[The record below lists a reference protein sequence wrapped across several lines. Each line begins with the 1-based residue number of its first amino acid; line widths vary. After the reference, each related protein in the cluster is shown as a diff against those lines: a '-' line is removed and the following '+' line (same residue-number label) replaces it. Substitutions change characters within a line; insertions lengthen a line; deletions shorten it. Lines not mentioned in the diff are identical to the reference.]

1 MRNTL
6 LSLLFVGACPVMA
19 GVPES
24 PSESE
29 SAVNK
34 NKTLLE
40 WVMKEKAPELS
51 SHMNLEFCTSAG
63 AYFTD
68 WSLDEADFKLNRV
81 RWEVKGKFGKGF
93 SYHFR
98 QSFNKYS
105 NPHALDK
112 LSSSVE
118 YAFVKWDMKKR
129 FALTAGKQILLL
141 GGYEYWVNSMKVREF
156 SDFNNNINC
165 YQAGVTGEVTVTPT
179 QQLNFQVLNNR
190 NGSDEDTYLY
200 GLPAGVKKA
209 KVPLIATANWDG
221 YFFDSALNLRY
232 SFSYGQLAEKRPV
245 YYLTAGN
252 VWKRGP
258 VLAYVDFMY
267 SREGLDSK
275 GLISELPAFPEGK
288 EGTTAQH
295 TEYFTTIANLDY
307 RVHPNWNIYVKGA
320 YETGGVFKANGMY
333 EEGLYRKTW
342 NVQTCA
348 EFYPMKNSELQI
360 YLHLLYKKNSLT
372 ERARLLG
379 ASGKST
385 QRVSLGLVYT
395 IPVF

>member
-6 LSLLFVGACPVMA
+6 LTTLILWACPLLA
-19 GVPES
+19 DQPEPVS
-24 PSESE
+24 DTSEEKS
-29 SAVNK
+29 
-34 NKTLLE
+34 KTLLE
-40 WVMKEKAPELS
+40 LVMKEKAPELS

-68 WSLDEADFKLNRV
+68 GELDEANFKLNRV
-81 RWEVKGKFGKGF
+81 RWEVLGTFGKGF

-105 NPHALDK
+105 NPHTLDN

-118 YAFVKWDMKKR
+118 YAFVKWDMNPR

-156 SDFNNNINC
+156 SDFNNNVTC
-165 YQAGVTGEVTVTPT
+165 YLAGVTGQFTLSPT
-179 QQLNFQVLNNR
+179 QQVNVQVLNNR
-190 NGSDEDTYLY
+190 NGSVDDTYLH
-200 GLPAGVKKA
+200 GLPTGVKKA

-221 YFFDSALNLRY
+221 LFCDNALNLRY
-232 SFSYGQLAEKRPV
+232 SFSYGQLAERRPI

-275 GLISELPAFPEGK
+275 GLISDIPMAAL
-288 EGTTAQH
+288 GTDGVTAQH

-307 RVHPNWNIYVKGA
+307 RVHPHWNVYVKGA
-320 YETGGVFKANGMY
+320 YETGGVYRENGMY
-333 EEGLYRKTW
+333 EEGLYRRTW

-348 EFYPMKNSELQI
+348 EYYPLRNSELQI
-360 YLHLLYKKNSLT
+360 YLHLLYKKHALT
-372 ERARLLG
+372 ERARMLG
-379 ASGKST
+379 AASNST
-385 QRVSLGLVYT
+385 QRISLGLVYT

>member
-1 MRNTL
+1 MW
-6 LSLLFVGACPVMA
+6 VCPVFA
-19 GVPES
+19 DTIEQPLTS
-24 PSESE
+24 SES
-29 SAVNK
+29 K
-34 NKTLLE
+34 DKTLLQL
-40 WVMKEKAPELS
+40 VMGDKTPSLS

-68 WSLDEADFKLNRV
+68 WNLDEADFKLNRV
-81 RWEVKGKFGKGF
+81 RWEILGTFGKDF
-93 SYHFR
+93 SYRFR

-118 YAFVKWDMKKR
+118 YAFVKWDMNPR
-129 FALTAGKQILLL
+129 FALTAGKQILFL

-156 SDFNNNINC
+156 SDFNNNINS
-165 YQAGVTGEVTVTPT
+165 YLAGVTGQITLSPT
-179 QQLNFQVLNNR
+179 QQLNVQVLNNR

-200 GLPAGVKKA
+200 GLPEGVKKA

-221 YFFDSALNLRY
+221 YFLNQALNLRY
-232 SFSYGQLAEKRPV
+232 SFSYGQLAEKCPI

-258 VLAYVDFMY
+258 VLAYIDLMY

-275 GLISELPAFPEGK
+275 GLISELPVCPEGTD
-288 EGTTAQH
+288 GVTAQH
-295 TEYFTTIANLDY
+295 TEYFTTIANIDY
-307 RVHPNWNIYVKGA
+307 RVHPKWNVYVKGA
-320 YETGGVFKANGMY
+320 YETGSVYKENGMY
-333 EEGLYRKTW
+333 AAGLYRKTW

-372 ERARLLG
+372 ERAQVLG
-379 ASGKST
+379 ATSKST

>member
-6 LSLLFVGACPVMA
+6 LTLLILWACPVLA
-19 GVPES
+19 GQTEPMTGT
-24 PSESE
+24 SE
-29 SAVNK
+29 NK
-34 NKTLLE
+34 SKTLLQM
-40 WVMKEKAPELS
+40 VMKEKAPELS

-68 WSLDEADFKLNRV
+68 GELDEANFKLNRV
-81 RWEVKGKFGKGF
+81 RWEVLGKFGSDF

-105 NPHALDK
+105 NPHSLDN

-118 YAFVKWDMKKR
+118 YAFVKWDMKPR

-156 SDFNNNINC
+156 SDFNNNVNC
-165 YQAGVTGEVTVTPT
+165 YLAGVTGQIALTPT
-179 QQLNFQVLNNR
+179 QQLNVQVLNNR
-190 NGSDEDTYLY
+190 NGSIEDTFIH
-200 GLPAGVKKA
+200 GLPDGVKKA

-221 YFFDSALNLRY
+221 LFCDNALNLRY
-232 SFSYGQLAEKRPV
+232 SFSYGQLAEKRTIC
-245 YYLTAGN
+245 YLTAGN

-258 VLAYVDFMY
+258 LLAYVDFMY

-275 GLISELPAFPEGK
+275 GLISDLSVTTDETKGV
-288 EGTTAQH
+288 TAQN

-307 RVHPNWNIYVKGA
+307 RVHPHWNVYLKGA
-320 YETGGVFKANGMY
+320 YETGSVYKQNGMY
-333 EEGLYRKTW
+333 EKGMYRKTW

-360 YLHLLYKKNSLT
+360 YLHLLYKKHALT
-372 ERARLLG
+372 ERARMLG
-379 ASGKST
+379 AVSNST
-385 QRVSLGLVYT
+385 QRISLGLVYT

>member
-1 MRNTL
+1 MW
-6 LSLLFVGACPVMA
+6 ACPLLA
-19 GVPES
+19 DQPE
-24 PSESE
+24 PMPGTSEEKS
-29 SAVNK
+29 
-34 NKTLLE
+34 KTLLE
-40 WVMKEKAPELS
+40 LVMKEKSPELS

-68 WSLDEADFKLNRV
+68 GELDEANFKLNRV
-81 RWEVKGKFGKGF
+81 RWEVLGKFGKGF

-105 NPHALDK
+105 NPHTLDN

-118 YAFVKWDMKKR
+118 YAFVKWDMNPR

-156 SDFNNNINC
+156 SDFNNNVTC
-165 YQAGVTGEVTVTPT
+165 YLAGVTGQLTLSPT
-179 QQLNFQVLNNR
+179 QQVNVQVLNNR
-190 NGSDEDTYLY
+190 NGSIEDTYLY

-221 YFFDSALNLRY
+221 LFCDDALNLRY
-232 SFSYGQLAEKRPV
+232 SFSYGQLAEQRPI

-275 GLISELPAFPEGK
+275 GLISDVPVVAPEADGV
-288 EGTTAQH
+288 TAQH

-307 RVHPNWNIYVKGA
+307 RVHPHWNVYLKGA
-320 YETGGVFKANGMY
+320 YEMGSVYKQNGIY
-333 EEGLYRKTW
+333 EEGLYRRTW

-360 YLHLLYKKNSLT
+360 YLHLLYKRHALT
-372 ERARLLG
+372 ERARMVG
-379 ASGKST
+379 AVSNST
-385 QRVSLGLVYT
+385 QRISLGLVYT

>member
-6 LSLLFVGACPVMA
+6 LTTLILWACPLLA
-19 GVPES
+19 DQPEPVS
-24 PSESE
+24 GTSEEKS
-29 SAVNK
+29 
-34 NKTLLE
+34 KTLLE
-40 WVMKEKAPELS
+40 LVMKEKAPELS

-68 WSLDEADFKLNRV
+68 GELDEANFKLNRV
-81 RWEVKGKFGKGF
+81 RWEVLGTFGKGF

-105 NPHALDK
+105 NPHTLDN

-118 YAFVKWDMKKR
+118 YAFVKWDMNPR

-156 SDFNNNINC
+156 SDFNNNVTC
-165 YQAGVTGEVTVTPT
+165 YLAGVTGQFTLSPT
-179 QQLNFQVLNNR
+179 QQVNVQVLNNR
-190 NGSDEDTYLY
+190 NGSVDDTYLH
-200 GLPAGVKKA
+200 GLPTGVKKA

-221 YFFDSALNLRY
+221 LFCDNALNLRY
-232 SFSYGQLAEKRPV
+232 SFSYGQLAERRPI

-275 GLISELPAFPEGK
+275 GLISDIPMAAL
-288 EGTTAQH
+288 GTDGVTAQH

-307 RVHPNWNIYVKGA
+307 RVHPHWNVYVKGA
-320 YETGGVFKANGMY
+320 YETGGVYRGNGIY
-333 EEGLYRKTW
+333 GEGLYRRTW

-348 EFYPMKNSELQI
+348 EYYPLKNSELQI
-360 YLHLLYKKNSLT
+360 YLHLLYKKHALT
-372 ERARLLG
+372 ERARMLG
-379 ASGKST
+379 AASNST
-385 QRVSLGLVYT
+385 QRISLGLVYT